1 MRTSSIG
8 LVAIALLAISG
19 SATAAMADCESDM
32 LQLEQAY
39 KTPNLKP
46 DVVAAL
52 DAAKAK
58 SVSAL
63 KKDDDTACHEA
74 IAVALKKAGIP
85 MQ

>member
-1 MRTSSIG
+1 MRTSSLG
-8 LVAIALLAISG
+8 LVALALIAAN
-19 SATAAMADCESDM
+19 AARADCESDM

-39 KTPNLKP
+39 KAANLKP
-46 DVVAAL
+46 DAIAAL

-63 KKDDDTACHEA
+63 KKDNDIACHEA
-74 IAVALKKAGIP
+74 IAVALKKVGIP